1 MRFGTISFLSDFGLR
16 DEFVGVV
23 KSVMAQLA
31 PDVRILDVTHDI
43 PAHDVRSGSLAL
55 ARSAQY
61 LCPGVVLGVV
71 DPGVGTDRRRV
82 AIEVGDGASYLVGPD
97 NGLFAPAVALVGG
110 ATAAYELDNTD
121 YHQPAPGVTFDGRDV
136 FGPIAAHICVGVPLD
151 ELGTQIDVGSLQP
164 GVLPVSTVEDDGV
177 HGSVLWID
185 TYGNVQLNIDPDEI
199 GTFGEHLR
207 VSWDGGGRAVKR
219 VPNYASVPTGAI
231 GLVVDSYGML
241 SLVVDRSSAAIELRL
256 SEGDSVKLAT
266 AEEPTASGEPVSSP
280 VSLSPRPNR

>member
-23 KSVMAQLA
+23 KSVIAQIVPEVRVLDISH
-31 PDVRILDVTHDI
+31 DV
-43 PAHDVRSGSLAL
+43 PAHDVRSGSLTL

-61 LCPGVVLGVV
+61 LSPGVVLGVV

-110 ATAAYELDNTD
+110 ASAAYELDKTE
-121 YHQPAPGVTFDGRDV
+121 YHQTSPGVTFDGRDV
-136 FGPIAAHICVGVPLD
+136 FGPIAAHICAGVPLD
-151 ELGTQIDVGSLQP
+151 ALGTPIEVGTLQP

-185 TYGNVQLNIDPDEI
+185 TYGNVQLNIDPAEVA
-199 GTFGEHLR
+199 GFGEHLR

-219 VPNYASVPTGAI
+219 VENYASVPTGAI
-231 GLVVDSYGML
+231 GLVIDSYGMI

-256 SEGDSVKLAT
+256 SEGDSVKLAPADDGGGA
-266 AEEPTASGEPVSSP
+266 AEPIASP